1 MADRSKAQ
9 RILWLLH
16 AAWPNWTPAPELAK
30 ISLQYAAR
38 VKELREAGWL
48 IANRVEFHGR
58 TKHGFYRLGITGAK
72 TEPKNKTTEILSP
85 SRQRSRHPD
94 RVCCSAYLKGFT
106 RTPTKR

>member
-1 MADRSKAQ
+1 MGDRSKAQ

-72 TEPKNKTTEILSP
+72 TEPKNKTTDDPQPVASALPASGSGLLFSLPERI
-85 SRQRSRHPD
+85 HPYPD
-94 RVCCSAYLKGFT
+94 
-106 RTPTKR
+106 